1 MRKWVQ
7 RGAKTDDL
15 AKMLSRQKMEA
26 VVAENARKISYVEKS
41 IPHSETDERTVGQ
54 NRKKTQK
61 I

>member
-54 NRKKTQK
+54 IRK
-61 I
+61 